1 MRRDG
6 RAEFVVGGS
15 NNNNSKK
22 PSGDSGGGGG
32 EDYGDLSGS
41 GDVVWIF
48 WKTPEEWAALI
59 EAWVDDT
66 AQKGTVLTLYEL
78 SEGEDT
84 IGTGESRKQTSMDG
98 LTCQSLRR

>member
-6 RAEFVVGGS
+6 RAEFIVGGG
-15 NNNNSKK
+15 NNNNSNNKK
-22 PSGDSGGGGG
+22 SSGSGDSSGGGGG

-48 WKTPEEWAALI
+48 WRTPEEWAALI

-66 AQKGTVLTLYEL
+66 ALKGAVLTLYEL

-84 IGTGESRKQTSMDG
+84 IGTGKSGKQSK
-98 LTCQSLRR
+98 L